1 MKSKLG
7 LSLVILAVLSVP
19 PAWSQT
25 GGDQSPSGGD
35 QSQSGGDQSQ
45 SGSTSQSPSGSLN
58 QPLGGTTD
66 QSGSGD
72 QSPSST
78 GPQVAYTH
86 PEQLPPLTLLNEVTA
101 STGIQL
107 SMSTG
112 WLTNYNSYGS
122 LSGTYWQTL
131 GTVAGG
137 VHITQF
143 RPTLMWDL
151 RYSGGISLSTLTL
164 ANVASYANLNQ
175 SAGGKVLWQLGKR
188 WQLALNDSYVYTD
201 DPFEPFLTIEGVP
214 TFNNPNP
221 VFYVPRAI
229 TESNLGSA
237 SLTYQFG
244 PHDSLNFTGGESF
257 QRYLD
262 TNLSADNSFAYSVG
276 SNYQHDFS
284 PRFSAGGGYD
294 FTALDYGHGLS
305 RSGIQAITGFASYR
319 LSPTTFVT
327 GFLGPE
333 NTASKDIVP
342 QFCFPGFG
350 CFGYH
355 EVHQTQWNLAEGATF
370 GWTKPRNAFRLGF
383 RHQNSDGGG
392 LLGTVRLYQLT
403 TAYRRSLNPRWNFS
417 VGASYNNSLSISQYH
432 LNEFLKSYQGT
443 MSFSRTISQA
453 WNATVYYAL
462 IHESQNYYT
471 PQPSVLMTNGV
482 GISLRYS
489 WGHSLGR

>member
-1 MKSKLG
+1 MKSQLG

-284 PRFSAGGGYD
+284 PRFSAGGGYRLHC
-294 FTALDYGHGLS
+294 FRLRTWPVALRNSGHNRVRQLSLESDHIRNRFSRSREHGQQGHRSTVLFPGFWLLRLS
-305 RSGIQAITGFASYR
+305 RSAPDPVEPGRGSDLRLDETAERIPVGIQASEFRWWWSAGYGKALSAYYR
-319 LSPTTFVT
+319 LPAV
-327 GFLGPE
+327 
-333 NTASKDIVP
+333 
-342 QFCFPGFG
+342 
-350 CFGYH
+350 
-355 EVHQTQWNLAEGATF
+355 AEPA
-370 GWTKPRNAFRLGF
+370 L
-383 RHQNSDGGG
+383 
-392 LLGTVRLYQLT
+392 
-403 TAYRRSLNPRWNFS
+403 
-417 VGASYNNSLSISQYH
+417 
-432 LNEFLKSYQGT
+432 EFLCGRFLQQQPVD
-443 MSFSRTISQA
+443 IA
-453 WNATVYYAL
+453 
-462 IHESQNYYT
+462 IP
-471 PQPSVLMTNGV
+471 PQRVS
-482 GISLRYS
+482 
-489 WGHSLGR
+489 